1 MNYKTQTTNRGFA
14 LVEITTVLSII
25 AILIGLL
32 VPALQPV
39 REETNRKRALSV
51 LQSQCDAGVRHAV
64 KLTDIVI
71 SSFSNGYTVRADGA
85 TNTLIAEPAYPGRTG
100 SVTITMQYVKGC
112 PYTEAATA
120 RASSERQK
128 MYTELL
134 VGAAGIAGLMVNGL
148 SGNDA
153 LALHNSLTGNYTIT
167 VGPELRDAS
176 GTTVSFNSILN
187 PNAVFAGRE
196 MWLAAIDMVKSTM
209 RLGAA
214 GENYLTLPSI
224 PLPTSPAGV
233 TMFTHD
239 GMVRLVN
246 AITDGTSNTLLV
258 AELAAL
264 RQNPT
269 QQARD
274 AFIQTV
280 NSAAKS
286 GAVTAQEADALID
299 MMAIVY

>member
-1 MNYKTQTTNRGFA
+1 MNNETRRGFA
-14 LVEITTVLSII
+14 LIEITTVLSII

-32 VPALQPV
+32 IPALQPV
-39 REETNRKRALSV
+39 REETNRKRALTV
-51 LQSQCDAGVRHAV
+51 LQSQCETGVRNAV

-71 SSFSNGYTVRADGA
+71 SSFSNGYTIRVDGA
-85 TNTLIAEPAYPGRTG
+85 ANALIAEPAYPGRTA
-100 SVTITMQYVKGC
+100 SQTITMQYVRGC
-112 PYTEAATA
+112 PYTESATA
-120 RASSERQK
+120 RASSERRK

-134 VGAAGIAGLMVNGL
+134 VGAARIAGLMVNGL

-153 LALHNSLTGNYTIT
+153 LALHNSLTGAYT
-167 VGPELRDAS
+167 VGPELRDAT

-196 MWLAAIDMVKSTM
+196 MWLAAIEMVKSSL

-214 GENYLTLPSI
+214 GENYATLPSI
-224 PLPTSPAGV
+224 PVPTTPTGV
-233 TMFTHD
+233 MMFTHD
-239 GMVRLVN
+239 GMVSLVN
-246 AITDGTSNTLLV
+246 AITDGTSNTMMI

-286 GAVTAQEADALID
+286 GAITMQEADALID
-299 MMAIVY
+299 MMRIVY